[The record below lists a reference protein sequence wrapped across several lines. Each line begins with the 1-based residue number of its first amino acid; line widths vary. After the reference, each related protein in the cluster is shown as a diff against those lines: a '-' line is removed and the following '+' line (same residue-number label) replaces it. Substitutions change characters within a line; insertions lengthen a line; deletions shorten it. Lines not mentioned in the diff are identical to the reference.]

1 MTESAVTHTGERKE
15 EAPRF
20 VCCLFVLSFAAT
32 PNEVLALFS
41 FPGTSLRSLL
51 ADLSLSIF
59 FFAFFLIALLQ
70 GNNCLKDGWFS
81 EISPEMWPGQA
92 NSLEI
97 REKLYDERS
106 EFQHVQ
112 VFKTSTYGNLL
123 VLDGCIQATERD
135 EFAYQEMIAH
145 LPLCAITQEPKR
157 VLIIGGGDGGALREV
172 TRHPYVEKVEMAEI
186 DGMVPEVSKKFMPY
200 MAKGFE
206 DERASVMICDGVKF
220 VEACEEGTYDCVIV
234 DSSDPIGPA
243 SVLFE
248 ERFFRSVFKALK
260 PGGVVCTQGECLWL
274 HGDLIG
280 DTLEMCKKVFVGG
293 SVSYAYCTI
302 PTYPSGQI
310 GFVLASKPGVNGETV
325 TFERPSREA
334 PKTKGKMF

>member
-1 MTESAVTHTGERKE
+1 MYYVSK
-15 EAPRF
+15 
-20 VCCLFVLSFAAT
+20 
-32 PNEVLALFS
+32 
-41 FPGTSLRSLL
+41 
-51 ADLSLSIF
+51 
-59 FFAFFLIALLQ
+59 
-70 GNNCLKDGWFS
+70 GNNTLKDGWFS

-97 REKLYDERS
+97 QEKLYDQQS

-145 LPLCAITQEPKR
+145 LPLCAMSREPKR

-172 TRHPYVEKVEMAEI
+172 TRHRCVERVEMAEI

-200 MAKGFE
+200 MARGFE
-206 DERASVMICDGVKF
+206 DERATVMICDGVKF
-220 VEACEEGTYDCVIV
+220 VESCEEGTYDCVIV
-234 DSSDPIGPA
+234 DSSNPIGPA

-274 HGDLIG
+274 HGELIG

-310 GFVLASKPGVNGETV
+310 GFVLASKPEVDGKTV

-334 PKTKGKMF
+334 PKTKEGSTLKPLKYYNSAIHSAAFVLPEFARQIVEPHLVPGNDAAA

>member
-1 MTESAVTHTGERKE
+1 
-15 EAPRF
+15 
-20 VCCLFVLSFAAT
+20 
-32 PNEVLALFS
+32 
-41 FPGTSLRSLL
+41 
-51 ADLSLSIF
+51 
-59 FFAFFLIALLQ
+59 
-70 GNNCLKDGWFS
+70 
-81 EISPEMWPGQA
+81 MWPGQA

-97 REKLYDERS
+97 REKLYDEQS

-280 DTLEMCKKVFVGG
+280 DTLGMCKKVFVGG

-325 TFERPSREA
+325 TFERPRREV